1 METGFARVDKE
12 FAQVRGEMDAGFA
25 QMRSEMD
32 AGFARVDKEL
42 AQVRGEM
49 DAGFAQMRSEME
61 KSIKTLLYAILSTG
75 GVLVIGM
82 ITALIKF
89 WFTTP

>member
-1 METGFARVDKE
+1 
-12 FAQVRGEMDAGFA
+12 
-25 QMRSEMD
+25 MRSD
-32 AGFARVDKEL
+32 
-42 AQVRGEM
+42 
-49 DAGFAQMRSEME
+49 ME

-75 GVLVIGM
+75 GILVIGM

>member
-1 METGFARVDKE
+1 METG
-12 FAQVRGEMDAGFA
+12 FAQVRGEMREGFS
-25 QMRSEMD
+25 QMRSD
-32 AGFARVDKEL
+32 
-42 AQVRGEM
+42 
-49 DAGFAQMRSEME
+49 ME

-75 GVLVIGM
+75 GILVIGM

>member
-12 FAQVRGEMDAGFA
+12 IAQVRGEMETGFAQVRGEMREGFS
-25 QMRSEMD
+25 QMRSD
-32 AGFARVDKEL
+32 
-42 AQVRGEM
+42 
-49 DAGFAQMRSEME
+49 ME

-75 GVLVIGM
+75 GILVIGM